1 MKQDKWTE
9 RLEKHLADYREE
21 PKRDLWEGIEASLNQ
36 EVKHQSRLVSLY
48 RWMAAAVFIGL
59 ATGGAYLFWHQQP
72 VTDEQQQDV
81 IAEVYESVENPK
93 QEESFVAQAITSK
106 STALSRITSPSGTS
120 VAAEGFVAT
129 EESVTT
135 EELVTTEESVA
146 TEKSAPEIN
155 EKHKVL
161 PKKTE
166 VQKKQPTLEGFEE
179 KNLTQRHNKKLSMN
193 LYASGGMSSWNG
205 RNGVQMSSSMQQKF
219 AFTRGGPVYLA
230 DYEER
235 QDHKQPISFGLTLS
249 YPLTKRLSL
258 STGAVYT
265 RLSSDFLTLAQ
276 NHQIKRHQIL
286 HYVGIPLNLQF
297 SVWQWHGLEAY
308 LAAGGQV
315 DWNVEAKANTDGIDQ
330 KMDKDR
336 AQWSL
341 GGSLGVQYHIVPQI
355 GLYAEP
361 GIRYYF
367 NNGSSI
373 SNFYKD
379 KPTNFNLQLGL
390 RFDF

>member
-1 MKQDKWTE
+1 MKQDKWSE

-21 PKRDLWEGIEASLNQ
+21 PKRDLWEGIEASLNK
-36 EVKHQSRLVSLY
+36 EVKRQHRLVSLR
-48 RWMAAAVFIGL
+48 RWMAAAVFVGL
-59 ATGGAYLFWHQQP
+59 AVGGGYLFWHQQP
-72 VTDEQQQDV
+72 VKEEQQHDAV
-81 IAEVYESVENPK
+81 AEVYESVENPK
-93 QEESFVAQAITSK
+93 QEESFVAQVIASK
-106 STALSRITSPSGTS
+106 NTVSSRITPPSGT
-120 VAAEGFVAT
+120 
-129 EESVTT
+129 SVTT

-146 TEKSAPEIN
+146 TEESAPVVN
-155 EKHKVL
+155 EDHKVL
-161 PKKTE
+161 PKKPE
-166 VQKKQPTLEGFEE
+166 EQKERHLLELFEE
-179 KNLTQRHNKKLSMN
+179 KNPTLHHNRKLSMN
-193 LYASGGMSSWNG
+193 LYASGGMGSWNG

-219 AFTRGGPVYLA
+219 AFTRGEPVYLV

-276 NHQIKRHQIL
+276 NHQIKRHQVL

-308 LAAGGQV
+308 LTAGGQV
-315 DWNVEAKANTDGIDQ
+315 DWNVAAQSNTDGVDQ

-336 AQWSL
+336 AQWSV

>member
-1 MKQDKWTE
+1 MKQDKWSE

-21 PKRDLWEGIEASLNQ
+21 PKRDLWEGIEASLNK
-36 EVKHQSRLVSLY
+36 EVKRQHRLVSLR
-48 RWMAAAVFIGL
+48 RWMAAAVFVGL
-59 ATGGAYLFWHQQP
+59 AVGGGYLFWHQQP

-81 IAEVYESVENPK
+81 IAEVYEAPENPK
-93 QEESFVAQAITSK
+93 QEESFVAQTITSK
-106 STALSRITSPSGTS
+106 STALSRITSPSGSSAST
-120 VAAEGFVAT
+120 EEFVAT
-129 EESVTT
+129 EVSVTT
-135 EELVTTEESVA
+135 EESFATEESAPVA
-146 TEKSAPEIN
+146 N
-155 EKHKVL
+155 EDHQVL
-161 PKKTE
+161 PKKPE
-166 VQKKQPTLEGFEE
+166 KQKKRPTLEGFEE
-179 KNLTQRHNKKLSMN
+179 KNPTQRHNKKLSMN

-235 QDHKQPISFGLTLS
+235 QDHKQPISFGLTLN
-249 YPLTKRLSL
+249 YPLTKRLSV

-265 RLSSDFLTLAQ
+265 KLSSDFLTIVQ
-276 NHQIKRHQIL
+276 DHQIKRHQVL

-297 SVWQWHGLEAY
+297 SVWQWRGLDLY
-308 LAAGGQV
+308 LAASGQV
-315 DWNVEAKANTDGIDQ
+315 DWNVAAKANTDGVDQ

-336 AQWSL
+336 AQWSV

-390 RFDF
+390 RFNF

>member
-9 RLEKHLADYREE
+9 KLEKHLADYREE
-21 PKRDLWEGIEASLNQ
+21 PKRDLWEGIEASLDK
-36 EVKHQSRLVSLY
+36 EVKRQHRLVSLR
-48 RWMAAAVFIGL
+48 RWMAAAVFVGL
-59 ATGGAYLFWHQQP
+59 ALGGGYLFWHQQP
-72 VTDEQQQDV
+72 VTDEPQQDV
-81 IAEVYESVENPK
+81 IAEVYEAPENPK

-120 VAAEGFVAT
+120 A
-129 EESVTT
+129 S
-135 EELVTTEESVA
+135 TEESVA
-146 TEKSAPEIN
+146 TEVSVTTEESFATEESAPVAN
-155 EKHKVL
+155 EDHQVL
-161 PKKTE
+161 PKKPE
-166 VQKKQPTLEGFEE
+166 KQKERPALELFKE
-179 KNLTQRHNKKLSMN
+179 KNPTQRHNKKLSMN

-249 YPLTKRLSL
+249 YPLTNRLSL

-276 NHQIKRHQIL
+276 NHQIKRHQVL

-297 SVWQWHGLEAY
+297 SVWQWRGFEAY
-308 LAAGGQV
+308 LAAGGQL
-315 DWNVEAKANTDGIDQ
+315 DWNVAAQTNTDGVDQ

-336 AQWSL
+336 AQWSV

-390 RFDF
+390 RFNF

>member
-21 PKRDLWEGIEASLNQ
+21 PKRNLWEGIEASLNQ
-36 EVKHQSRLVSLY
+36 EMKHQSRLVSLY

-72 VTDEQQQDV
+72 ATDEQLHAV
-81 IAEVYESVENPK
+81 ITDISKPVEELRHETSLVSQLMTSKKAALSVMTLKSEESVPTE
-93 QEESFVAQAITSK
+93 
-106 STALSRITSPSGTS
+106 TS
-120 VAAEGFVAT
+120 VSIEKKPVAT
-129 EESVTT
+129 ETSVP
-135 EELVTTEESVA
+135 V
-146 TEKSAPEIN
+146 IN
-155 EKHKVL
+155 EEDQL
-161 PKKTE
+161 S
-166 VQKKQPTLEGFEE
+166 QKIPENQKERPALELFEE
-179 KNLTQRHNKKLSMN
+179 KNPAQQHKRKLSMN

-219 AFTRGGPVYLA
+219 FSTRGEPVYLI

-235 QDHKQPISFGLTLS
+235 QNHNQPISFGLTLS
-249 YPLTKRLSL
+249 YPLTKRLSV
-258 STGAVYT
+258 STGVVYT
-265 RLSSDFLTLAQ
+265 KLSSDFLTIVLD
-276 NHQIKRHQIL
+276 HQIKRHQVL
-286 HYVGIPLNLQF
+286 HYIGVPLNLQF
-297 SVWQWHGLEAY
+297 SVWQWRGLEAY

-315 DWNVEAKANTDGIDQ
+315 DWNVEAKADTDGVDQ

-336 AQWSL
+336 MQWSI
-341 GGSLGVQYHIVPQI
+341 GGSVGVQYHIVPHV

-379 KPTNFNLQLGL
+379 KPTNFSLQFGL

>member
-21 PKRDLWEGIEASLNQ
+21 PKRDLWEGIEASLDK
-36 EVKHQSRLVSLY
+36 EVKRQHRLVSLR
-48 RWMAAAVFIGL
+48 RWMAAAVLVGL
-59 ATGGAYLFWHQQP
+59 TTGGAYLLWHQQP
-72 VTDEQQQDV
+72 DADKLQQDV
-81 IAEVYESVENPK
+81 MTDVYEDPENPK

-120 VAAEGFVAT
+120 ASTEEFVAT
-129 EESVTT
+129 EVSVTT
-135 EELVTTEESVA
+135 EESFATEESAPVA
-146 TEKSAPEIN
+146 N
-155 EKHKVL
+155 EDHQVL
-161 PKKTE
+161 PKKPE
-166 VQKKQPTLEGFEE
+166 KQKERPALELFEE
-179 KNLTQRHNKKLSMN
+179 KNPTQRHNKKLSMN

-276 NHQIKRHQIL
+276 NHQIKRHQVL

-308 LAAGGQV
+308 LTAGGQV
-315 DWNVEAKANTDGIDQ
+315 DWNVSAKANTDGIDQ

>member
-1 MKQDKWTE
+1 M
-9 RLEKHLADYREE
+9 
-21 PKRDLWEGIEASLNQ
+21 
-36 EVKHQSRLVSLY
+36 EV
-48 RWMAAAVFIGL
+48 
-59 ATGGAYLFWHQQP
+59 
-72 VTDEQQQDV
+72 
-81 IAEVYESVENPK
+81 
-93 QEESFVAQAITSK
+93 
-106 STALSRITSPSGTS
+106 
-120 VAAEGFVAT
+120 
-129 EESVTT
+129 
-135 EELVTTEESVA
+135 
-146 TEKSAPEIN
+146 
-155 EKHKVL
+155 
-161 PKKTE
+161 
-166 VQKKQPTLEGFEE
+166 FEE
-179 KNLTQRHNKKLSMN
+179 KNPAIHHNRKLSMN
-193 LYASGGMSSWNG
+193 LYASRGMSSWKG

-219 AFTRGGPVYLA
+219 AFTRGEPVYLA

-249 YPLTKRLSL
+249 YPLTKRLSV

-276 NHQIKRHQIL
+276 NHQIKRHQVL

-297 SVWQWHGLEAY
+297 SVWQWRGLDLY

-315 DWNVEAKANTDGIDQ
+315 DWNVAAKANTDGVDQ
-330 KMDKDR
+330 KMGKDR
-336 AQWSL
+336 VQWSI
-341 GGSLGVQYHIVPQI
+341 GGSLGAQYHIVPHV

-361 GIRYYF
+361 GIRHYF

>member
-1 MKQDKWTE
+1 
-9 RLEKHLADYREE
+9 
-21 PKRDLWEGIEASLNQ
+21 
-36 EVKHQSRLVSLY
+36 
-48 RWMAAAVFIGL
+48 
-59 ATGGAYLFWHQQP
+59 
-72 VTDEQQQDV
+72 
-81 IAEVYESVENPK
+81 
-93 QEESFVAQAITSK
+93 
-106 STALSRITSPSGTS
+106 
-120 VAAEGFVAT
+120 
-129 EESVTT
+129 
-135 EELVTTEESVA
+135 
-146 TEKSAPEIN
+146 
-155 EKHKVL
+155 
-161 PKKTE
+161 
-166 VQKKQPTLEGFEE
+166 
-179 KNLTQRHNKKLSMN
+179 
-193 LYASGGMSSWNG
+193 MSSWNG

-219 AFTRGGPVYLA
+219 AFTRGGPVYLT

-265 RLSSDFLTLAQ
+265 KLSSDFLTIVQ
-276 NHQIKRHQIL
+276 DHQIKRHQVL

-308 LAAGGQV
+308 FAAGGQL
-315 DWNVEAKANTDGIDQ
+315 DWNVAAQSNTDGVDQ

-336 AQWSL
+336 AQWSV

>member
-21 PKRDLWEGIEASLNQ
+21 PKRDLWEGVEASLNK
-36 EVKHQSRLVSLY
+36 EVKRQHRLVSLR
-48 RWMAAAVFIGL
+48 RWMAAAVFVGL
-59 ATGGAYLFWHQQP
+59 ALGGGYLFWHQQP
-72 VTDEQQQDV
+72 VTDEPQQDV
-81 IAEVYESVENPK
+81 IAEVYEAPENPK

-120 VAAEGFVAT
+120 PSTEEFVAT
-129 EESVTT
+129 EVSVTT
-135 EELVTTEESVA
+135 EESFATEESAPVA
-146 TEKSAPEIN
+146 N
-155 EKHKVL
+155 EDHQVL
-161 PKKTE
+161 PKKPE
-166 VQKKQPTLEGFEE
+166 KQKERPALELFEE
-179 KNLTQRHNKKLSMN
+179 KNPTQRRNKKLSMN

-249 YPLTKRLSL
+249 YPLTNRLSL

-265 RLSSDFLTLAQ
+265 RLSSDFLNIVQ
-276 NHQIKRHQIL
+276 NHQIKRHQVL

-308 LAAGGQV
+308 LTAGGQV
-315 DWNVEAKANTDGIDQ
+315 DWNVSAKANTDGIDQ

-336 AQWSL
+336 AQWSV

-390 RFDF
+390 RFNF

>member
-1 MKQDKWTE
+1 MKQDKWSE

-21 PKRDLWEGIEASLNQ
+21 PKRDLWEGIEASLDK
-36 EVKHQSRLVSLY
+36 EVKRQHRLVSLR
-48 RWMAAAVFIGL
+48 RWMAVAAFVGL
-59 ATGGAYLFWHQQP
+59 AVGGAYLFWHQQP

-81 IAEVYESVENPK
+81 IAEVYEAPENPK
-93 QEESFVAQAITSK
+93 QEESFVAQVITSK
-106 STALSRITSPSGTS
+106 SKALSRITPPSGTS

-135 EELVTTEESVA
+135 EESVA

-155 EKHKVL
+155 EEHKVL
-161 PKKTE
+161 PKKKDE
-166 VQKKQPTLEGFEE
+166 QKKQPTLEVFEE
-179 KNLTQRHNKKLSMN
+179 KNPAQHHYRKLSMN

-219 AFTRGGPVYLA
+219 AFTRGEPVYLA

-249 YPLTKRLSL
+249 YSLTKRLSV

-265 RLSSDFLTLAQ
+265 RLSSDFLNIVQ
-276 NHQIKRHQIL
+276 NHQIKRHQVL

-297 SVWQWHGLEAY
+297 SVWQWCGLEAY
-308 LAAGGQV
+308 FAAGGQL
-315 DWNVEAKANTDGIDQ
+315 DWNVAAKANTDGIDQ

-336 AQWSL
+336 AQWSV

-361 GIRYYF
+361 GIRHYF

>member
-21 PKRDLWEGIEASLNQ
+21 PKRDLWEGIEASLDK
-36 EVKHQSRLVSLY
+36 EVKRQHRLVSLR
-48 RWMAAAVFIGL
+48 RWMAAAVLVGL
-59 ATGGAYLFWHQQP
+59 TTGGAYLLWQQQP
-72 VTDEQQQDV
+72 VADEPQQDV
-81 IAEVYESVENPK
+81 IAEVYEAPENPK

-120 VAAEGFVAT
+120 ASTEEFVAT
-129 EESVTT
+129 EVSVTT
-135 EELVTTEESVA
+135 EELFATEESAPVA
-146 TEKSAPEIN
+146 N
-155 EKHKVL
+155 EDHQVL
-161 PKKTE
+161 PKKPE
-166 VQKKQPTLEGFEE
+166 KQKERPALELFEE
-179 KNLTQRHNKKLSMN
+179 KNPAQHHNRKLSMN

-249 YPLTKRLSL
+249 YPLTNRLSL

-276 NHQIKRHQIL
+276 NHQIKRHQVL

-308 LAAGGQV
+308 LTAGGQV
-315 DWNVEAKANTDGIDQ
+315 DWNVSAKANTDGIDQ

-336 AQWSL
+336 AQWSV

>member
-1 MKQDKWTE
+1 MKQDKWSE

-21 PKRDLWEGIEASLNQ
+21 PKRDLWEGIEASLNK
-36 EVKHQSRLVSLY
+36 EVKRQHRLVSLR
-48 RWMAAAVFIGL
+48 RWMAAAVFTGL
-59 ATGGAYLFWHQQP
+59 AVGGAYLFWHQQP

-81 IAEVYESVENPK
+81 IVEVYETPENPK

-106 STALSRITSPSGTS
+106 STALSRITPPSGTS
-120 VAAEGFVAT
+120 AAAEGFVAT
-129 EESVTT
+129 EES
-135 EELVTTEESVA
+135 VTTEESVA

-166 VQKKQPTLEGFEE
+166 VQKKQPALELFEE
-179 KNLTQRHNKKLSMN
+179 KNPTLHHNRKLSMN
-193 LYASGGMSSWNG
+193 LYASGGMGSWNG

-219 AFTRGGPVYLA
+219 AFTRGEPVYLV

-249 YPLTKRLSL
+249 YPLTKRLSV

-265 RLSSDFLTLAQ
+265 KLSSDFLTIVQ
-276 NHQIKRHQIL
+276 DHQIKRHQVL

-297 SVWQWHGLEAY
+297 SVWQWRGLDLY

-315 DWNVEAKANTDGIDQ
+315 DWNVAAKANTDGIDQ

-341 GGSLGVQYHIVPQI
+341 GGSLGVQYHIVPQV

-361 GIRYYF
+361 GIRHYF
-367 NNGSSI
+367 NNGNSI

>member
-21 PKRDLWEGIEASLNQ
+21 PKRDLWEGIEASLDK
-36 EVKHQSRLVSLY
+36 EVKRQHRLVSLR
-48 RWMAAAVFIGL
+48 RWMAAAVFLGL
-59 ATGGAYLFWHQQP
+59 ITGGAYLFWHQQP
-72 VTDEQQQDV
+72 LTDEQQHNA
-81 IAEVYESVENPK
+81 IADVYEAPENLK
-93 QEESFVAQAITSK
+93 QEESIVAQVITSK
-106 STALSRITSPSGTS
+106 NTALSVMLQPSDK
-120 VAAEGFVAT
+120 VVAT

-135 EELVTTEESVA
+135 EESVA
-146 TEKSAPEIN
+146 TEESTPVVN
-155 EKHKVL
+155 EYHKVL
-161 PKKTE
+161 HIKTE
-166 VQKKQPTLEGFEE
+166 EQKKQPTLEVFEE
-179 KNLTQRHNKKLSMN
+179 KNPAIHHNRKLSMN
-193 LYASGGMSSWNG
+193 LYASGAMGSWKG
-205 RNGVQMSSSMQQKF
+205 QNGVMMSSSMQQKF
-219 AFTRGGPVYLA
+219 AFTRGESIYLK

-235 QDHKQPISFGLTLS
+235 QDHNQPISFGLTLS
-249 YPLTKRLSL
+249 YPITKRLSV

-265 RLSSDFLTLAQ
+265 RLSSDFLTIVQ
-276 NHQIKRHQIL
+276 NHQIKRHQVL

-297 SVWQWHGLEAY
+297 SVWQWRGLDLY

-315 DWNVEAKANTDGIDQ
+315 DWNVAAKANTDGVDQ

-336 AQWSL
+336 MQWSI
-341 GGSLGVQYHIVPQI
+341 GGSLGVQYHIVPQV

-361 GIRYYF
+361 GIRHYF

-390 RFDF
+390 RFSF

>member
-21 PKRDLWEGIEASLNQ
+21 PKRDLWEGIEASLDK
-36 EVKHQSRLVSLY
+36 EVKRQHRLVSLR
-48 RWMAAAVFIGL
+48 RWMAAAVFLGL
-59 ATGGAYLFWHQQP
+59 ITGGAYLFWHQQP
-72 VTDEQQQDV
+72 LTDEQQHNA
-81 IAEVYESVENPK
+81 IADVYEAPENLK
-93 QEESFVAQAITSK
+93 QEESIVAQVITSK
-106 STALSRITSPSGTS
+106 NTALSVMLQPSDK
-120 VAAEGFVAT
+120 VVAT

-135 EELVTTEESVA
+135 EESVA
-146 TEKSAPEIN
+146 TEESTPVVN
-155 EKHKVL
+155 EYHKVL
-161 PKKTE
+161 HIKTE
-166 VQKKQPTLEGFEE
+166 EQKKQPTLEVFEE
-179 KNLTQRHNKKLSMN
+179 KNPAIHHNRKLSMN
-193 LYASGGMSSWNG
+193 LYASGAMGSWKG
-205 RNGVQMSSSMQQKF
+205 QNGVMMSSSMQQKF
-219 AFTRGGPVYLA
+219 AFTRGESIYLK

-249 YPLTKRLSL
+249 YPITKRLSV

-265 RLSSDFLTLAQ
+265 RLSSDFLTIVQ
-276 NHQIKRHQIL
+276 NHQIKRHQVL

-297 SVWQWHGLEAY
+297 SVWQWRGLDLY

-315 DWNVEAKANTDGIDQ
+315 DWNVAAKANTDGVDQ

-336 AQWSL
+336 MQWSI
-341 GGSLGVQYHIVPQI
+341 GGSLGVQYHIVPQV

-361 GIRYYF
+361 GIRHYF

>member
-1 MKQDKWTE
+1 
-9 RLEKHLADYREE
+9 
-21 PKRDLWEGIEASLNQ
+21 
-36 EVKHQSRLVSLY
+36 
-48 RWMAAAVFIGL
+48 
-59 ATGGAYLFWHQQP
+59 
-72 VTDEQQQDV
+72 
-81 IAEVYESVENPK
+81 
-93 QEESFVAQAITSK
+93 
-106 STALSRITSPSGTS
+106 
-120 VAAEGFVAT
+120 
-129 EESVTT
+129 
-135 EELVTTEESVA
+135 
-146 TEKSAPEIN
+146 
-155 EKHKVL
+155 
-161 PKKTE
+161 
-166 VQKKQPTLEGFEE
+166 
-179 KNLTQRHNKKLSMN
+179 MN

-276 NHQIKRHQIL
+276 NHQIKRHQVL

-308 LAAGGQV
+308 LTAGGQV
-315 DWNVEAKANTDGIDQ
+315 DWNVAAKANTDGIDQ

-341 GGSLGVQYHIVPQI
+341 GGSLGVQYHIVPQV

-361 GIRYYF
+361 GIRHYF

>member
-9 RLEKHLADYREE
+9 KLEKHLADYREE
-21 PKRDLWEGIEASLNQ
+21 PKRDLWEGIEASLDK
-36 EVKHQSRLVSLY
+36 EVKRQHRLVSLR
-48 RWMAAAVFIGL
+48 RWMAAAVFVGL
-59 ATGGAYLFWHQQP
+59 ALGGGYLFWHQQP
-72 VTDEQQQDV
+72 VTDEPQQDL
-81 IAEVYESVENPK
+81 IAEVYEAPETPK

-120 VAAEGFVAT
+120 ASTEEFVAT
-129 EESVTT
+129 EVSVTT
-135 EELVTTEESVA
+135 EESFATEESAPVA
-146 TEKSAPEIN
+146 N
-155 EKHKVL
+155 EDHQVL
-161 PKKTE
+161 PKKPE
-166 VQKKQPTLEGFEE
+166 KQKERPALELFEE
-179 KNLTQRHNKKLSMN
+179 KNPTQRHNKKLSMN

-219 AFTRGGPVYLA
+219 AFTRGEPVYLA

-308 LAAGGQV
+308 LTAGGQV
-315 DWNVEAKANTDGIDQ
+315 DWNVSAKANTDGIDQ

-336 AQWSL
+336 AQWSV

-390 RFDF
+390 RFNF

>member
-21 PKRDLWEGIEASLNQ
+21 PKRDLWEGIEASLDK
-36 EVKHQSRLVSLY
+36 EVKRQHRLVSLR
-48 RWMAAAVFIGL
+48 RWMAAAVFVGL
-59 ATGGAYLFWHQQP
+59 AVGGGYLFWHQQP

-93 QEESFVAQAITSK
+93 QEESFMAQAITSK

-155 EKHKVL
+155 EEHKVL

-179 KNLTQRHNKKLSMN
+179 KNPAQHHNRKLSMK

-205 RNGVQMSSSMQQKF
+205 FHLISS
-219 AFTRGGPVYLA
+219 
-230 DYEER
+230 
-235 QDHKQPISFGLTLS
+235 
-249 YPLTKRLSL
+249 
-258 STGAVYT
+258 
-265 RLSSDFLTLAQ
+265 
-276 NHQIKRHQIL
+276 
-286 HYVGIPLNLQF
+286 
-297 SVWQWHGLEAY
+297 
-308 LAAGGQV
+308 
-315 DWNVEAKANTDGIDQ
+315 VE
-330 KMDKDR
+330 
-336 AQWSL
+336 
-341 GGSLGVQYHIVPQI
+341 
-355 GLYAEP
+355 
-361 GIRYYF
+361 
-367 NNGSSI
+367 
-373 SNFYKD
+373 
-379 KPTNFNLQLGL
+379 
-390 RFDF
+390 

>member
-21 PKRDLWEGIEASLNQ
+21 PKRDLWEGIEASLNK
-36 EVKHQSRLVSLY
+36 EVKRQHRLVSLR
-48 RWMAAAVFIGL
+48 RWMAAAVFLGL
-59 ATGGAYLFWHQQP
+59 ITGGAYLFWHQQP
-72 VTDEQQQDV
+72 LTDEHHPTVLAEHTKAVEDV
-81 IAEVYESVENPK
+81 RHEPSDVDQLIAPK
-93 QEESFVAQAITSK
+93 K
-106 STALSRITSPSGTS
+106 TALSLETLPSETSVPTEET
-120 VAAEGFVAT
+120 VAAEA
-129 EESVTT
+129 SVSI
-135 EELVTTEESVA
+135 EA
-146 TEKSAPEIN
+146 SAPVVKEEKVSQKTPEI
-155 EKHKVL
+155 
-161 PKKTE
+161 
-166 VQKKQPTLEGFEE
+166 QKKQPTLEVFEE
-179 KNLTQRHNKKLSMN
+179 KNPAIHHNRKLSMN
-193 LYASGGMSSWNG
+193 LYASGAMGSWKG
-205 RNGVQMSSSMQQKF
+205 QNGVMMSSSMQQKF
-219 AFTRGGPVYLA
+219 AFTRGESIYLK

-235 QDHKQPISFGLTLS
+235 QDHNQPISFGLTLS
-249 YPLTKRLSL
+249 YPITKRLSV

-265 RLSSDFLTLAQ
+265 RLSSDFLTIVQ
-276 NHQIKRHQIL
+276 NHQIKRHQVL

-297 SVWQWHGLEAY
+297 SVWQWRGLDLY

-315 DWNVEAKANTDGIDQ
+315 DWNVAAKANTDGVDQ

-336 AQWSL
+336 MQWSI
-341 GGSLGVQYHIVPQI
+341 GGSLGVQYHIVPQV

>member
-1 MKQDKWTE
+1 MKQDKWPE

-21 PKRDLWEGIEASLNQ
+21 PKRDLWEGIEASLNK
-36 EVKHQSRLVSLY
+36 EVKRQHRLVSLR
-48 RWMAAAVFIGL
+48 RWMAAAVFVGL
-59 ATGGAYLFWHQQP
+59 AVGGGYLFWHQQP

-81 IAEVYESVENPK
+81 IAEVYEAPENPK

-120 VAAEGFVAT
+120 TST

-146 TEKSAPEIN
+146 TEKSAPKIN
-155 EKHKVL
+155 EEHKVL

-166 VQKKQPTLEGFEE
+166 VQKKQPTLEVFEE
-179 KNLTQRHNKKLSMN
+179 KNPAQHHNRKLSMN

-249 YPLTKRLSL
+249 YPLTKRLSV

-265 RLSSDFLTLAQ
+265 KLSSDFLTIVQ
-276 NHQIKRHQIL
+276 NHQIKRHQVL

-297 SVWQWHGLEAY
+297 SVWQWRGLDLY
-308 LAAGGQV
+308 LAASGQV
-315 DWNVEAKANTDGIDQ
+315 DWNVAAKANTDGVDQ

-336 AQWSL
+336 AQWSV

-390 RFDF
+390 RFNF

>member
-21 PKRDLWEGIEASLNQ
+21 PKRDLWEGIEASLDK
-36 EVKHQSRLVSLY
+36 EVKRQHRLVSLR
-48 RWMAAAVFIGL
+48 RWMAAAVFVGL
-59 ATGGAYLFWHQQP
+59 AVGGGYLFWHQQP

-93 QEESFVAQAITSK
+93 QEESFMAQAITSK

-155 EKHKVL
+155 EEHKVL
-161 PKKTE
+161 HKKPE
-166 VQKKQPTLEGFEE
+166 EQKERHLLELFEE
-179 KNLTQRHNKKLSMN
+179 KNPTLHHNRKLSMN
-193 LYASGGMSSWNG
+193 LYASGGMGSWNG

-219 AFTRGGPVYLA
+219 AFTRGEPVYLV

-249 YPLTKRLSL
+249 YPLTKRLSV

-265 RLSSDFLTLAQ
+265 KLSSDFLTIVQ
-276 NHQIKRHQIL
+276 DHQIKRHQVL

-297 SVWQWHGLEAY
+297 SVWQWRGLDLY

-315 DWNVEAKANTDGIDQ
+315 DWNVAAKANTDGVDQ
-330 KMDKDR
+330 KMGKDR
-336 AQWSL
+336 VQWSI
-341 GGSLGVQYHIVPQI
+341 GGSLGAQYHIVPHV

-361 GIRYYF
+361 GIRHYF

>member
-21 PKRDLWEGIEASLNQ
+21 PKRDLWEGIEASLDK
-36 EVKHQSRLVSLY
+36 EVKRQHRLVSLR
-48 RWMAAAVFIGL
+48 RWMAAAVFVGL
-59 ATGGAYLFWHQQP
+59 TTGGGYLFWHQQP
-72 VTDEQQQDV
+72 VKEEQQHDAV
-81 IAEVYESVENPK
+81 AEVYESVENPK
-93 QEESFVAQAITSK
+93 QEESFVAQAITLK
-106 STALSRITSPSGTS
+106 STASSRITPTAETS
-120 VAAEGFVAT
+120 AST
-129 EESVTT
+129 EESVDT
-135 EELVTTEESVA
+135 EESVTTEESVA
-146 TEKSAPEIN
+146 TEESTPVVN
-155 EKHKVL
+155 EYHKVL
-161 PKKTE
+161 HKKTE
-166 VQKKQPTLEGFEE
+166 EQKKQPTLEVFEE
-179 KNLTQRHNKKLSMN
+179 KNPAIHHNRKLSMN
-193 LYASGGMSSWNG
+193 LYASGAMGSWKG
-205 RNGVQMSSSMQQKF
+205 QNGVMMSSSMQQKF
-219 AFTRGGPVYLA
+219 AFTRGEPVYLV

-249 YPLTKRLSL
+249 YPITKRLSV

-265 RLSSDFLTLAQ
+265 RLSSDFLTIVQ
-276 NHQIKRHQIL
+276 NHQIKRHQVL

-297 SVWQWHGLEAY
+297 SVWQWRGLDLY

-315 DWNVEAKANTDGIDQ
+315 DWNVAAKANTDGVDQ

-336 AQWSL
+336 MQWSI
-341 GGSLGVQYHIVPQI
+341 GGSLGVQYHIVPQV

>member
-21 PKRDLWEGIEASLNQ
+21 PKRDLWEGIEASLNK
-36 EVKHQSRLVSLY
+36 EVKRQHRLVSLR
-48 RWMAAAVFIGL
+48 RWMAAAVFVGL
-59 ATGGAYLFWHQQP
+59 AVGGGYLFWHQQP

-81 IAEVYESVENPK
+81 IAEVYEAPENPK
-93 QEESFVAQAITSK
+93 QEESFVAQVITSK
-106 STALSRITSPSGTS
+106 SKALSRITPPSGTS
-120 VAAEGFVAT
+120 VAT
-129 EESVTT
+129 EES
-135 EELVTTEESVA
+135 VTTEESVA
-146 TEKSAPEIN
+146 TEKSALEIN
-155 EKHKVL
+155 EEHKVL
-161 PKKTE
+161 PKKPE
-166 VQKKQPTLEGFEE
+166 KQKEQPTLEVFKE
-179 KNLTQRHNKKLSMN
+179 KNPAQHHYKKLSMN

-219 AFTRGGPVYLA
+219 AFTRGGPVYLT

-249 YPLTKRLSL
+249 YPLTKRLSV

-265 RLSSDFLTLAQ
+265 KLSSDFLTIVQ
-276 NHQIKRHQIL
+276 DHQIKRHQVL

-297 SVWQWHGLEAY
+297 SVWQWRGLDLY

-315 DWNVEAKANTDGIDQ
+315 DWNVAAKANTDGVDQ
-330 KMDKDR
+330 KMGKDR
-336 AQWSL
+336 VQWSI
-341 GGSLGVQYHIVPQI
+341 GGSLGAQYHIVPHV

-361 GIRYYF
+361 GIRHYF

>member
-1 MKQDKWTE
+1 MKQDKWSE

-21 PKRDLWEGIEASLNQ
+21 PKRDLWEGIEASLNK
-36 EVKHQSRLVSLY
+36 EVKRQHRLVSLR
-48 RWMAAAVFIGL
+48 RWMAAAVFTGL
-59 ATGGAYLFWHQQP
+59 AVGGAYLFWHQQP

-81 IAEVYESVENPK
+81 IAEVYETPE
-93 QEESFVAQAITSK
+93 
-106 STALSRITSPSGTS
+106 GTS
-120 VAAEGFVAT
+120 AAAEGFVAT
-129 EESVTT
+129 EES
-135 EELVTTEESVA
+135 VTTEESVA

-166 VQKKQPTLEGFEE
+166 VQKKQPALELFEE
-179 KNLTQRHNKKLSMN
+179 KNPAIHHNRKLSMK

-249 YPLTKRLSL
+249 YPLTKRLSV

-276 NHQIKRHQIL
+276 NHQIKRHQVL

-308 LAAGGQV
+308 LTAGGQV
-315 DWNVEAKANTDGIDQ
+315 DWNVAAKANTDGIDQ

-341 GGSLGVQYHIVPQI
+341 GGSLGVQYHIVPQV

-361 GIRYYF
+361 GIRHYF

>member
-21 PKRDLWEGIEASLNQ
+21 PKRDLWEGIEASLDK
-36 EVKHQSRLVSLY
+36 EVKRQHRLVSLR
-48 RWMAAAVFIGL
+48 RWMAVAAFVGL
-59 ATGGAYLFWHQQP
+59 AVGGAYLFWHQQP

-81 IAEVYESVENPK
+81 IAEVYETPENPK
-93 QEESFVAQAITSK
+93 QEESFMAQAITSN
-106 STALSRITSPSGTS
+106 STASSVMPQPSETS
-120 VAAEGFVAT
+120 VAT
-129 EESVTT
+129 EES
-135 EELVTTEESVA
+135 VTTEESVA

-155 EKHKVL
+155 EEHKVL

-276 NHQIKRHQIL
+276 DHQIKRHQVL
-286 HYVGIPLNLQF
+286 HYIGIPLNLQF

-315 DWNVEAKANTDGIDQ
+315 DWNVEAKANTDGVDQ
-330 KMDKDR
+330 KMGKDR
-336 AQWSL
+336 MQWSI
-341 GGSLGVQYHIVPQI
+341 GGSLGVQYHIVPHV

>member
-1 MKQDKWTE
+1 MKQDKWSE
-9 RLEKHLADYREE
+9 RLEKHLTDYREE
-21 PKRDLWEGIEASLNQ
+21 PKRDLWEGIEASLNK
-36 EVKHQSRLVSLY
+36 EVKRQHRLVSLR
-48 RWMAAAVFIGL
+48 RWMAAAVFVGL
-59 ATGGAYLFWHQQP
+59 TVGGGYLFWHQQP

-81 IAEVYESVENPK
+81 IAEVYEAPENPK

-120 VAAEGFVAT
+120 ASTEEFVAT
-129 EESVTT
+129 EVSVTT
-135 EELVTTEESVA
+135 EESFATEESAPVA
-146 TEKSAPEIN
+146 N
-155 EKHKVL
+155 EDHQVL
-161 PKKTE
+161 PKKPE
-166 VQKKQPTLEGFEE
+166 KQKERPALELFEE
-179 KNLTQRHNKKLSMN
+179 KNPTQRHNKKLSMN

-219 AFTRGGPVYLA
+219 AFARGEPVYLA

-249 YPLTKRLSL
+249 YPLTNRLSV

-265 RLSSDFLTLAQ
+265 RLSSDFLNIVQ
-276 NHQIKRHQIL
+276 NHQIKRHQVL

-297 SVWQWHGLEAY
+297 SVWQWRGFEAY
-308 LAAGGQV
+308 LAAGGQL
-315 DWNVEAKANTDGIDQ
+315 DWNVAAQTNTDGVDQ

-336 AQWSL
+336 AQWSI
-341 GGSLGVQYHIVPQI
+341 GGSLGVQYHIVPQV

-379 KPTNFNLQLGL
+379 KPTSFNLQFGL

>member
-21 PKRDLWEGIEASLNQ
+21 PKRDLWEGIEVSLNK
-36 EVKHQSRLVSLY
+36 EVKRQHRLVSLR
-48 RWMAAAVFIGL
+48 RWMAAAVFVGL
-59 ATGGAYLFWHQQP
+59 TVGGGYLFWHQQP
-72 VTDEQQQDV
+72 VTEEQQHDTV
-81 IAEVYESVENPK
+81 AEVYESVENPK
-93 QEESFVAQAITSK
+93 QEESFMAQAITSN
-106 STALSRITSPSGTS
+106 STASSVMPQPSETS
-120 VAAEGFVAT
+120 VATEGSVAT
-129 EESVTT
+129 EES
-135 EELVTTEESVA
+135 
-146 TEKSAPEIN
+146 APVVN
-155 EKHKVL
+155 EDHKVL
-161 PKKTE
+161 HKKPE
-166 VQKKQPTLEGFEE
+166 EQKERHLLELFEE
-179 KNLTQRHNKKLSMN
+179 KNPTLHHNRKLSMN
-193 LYASGGMSSWNG
+193 LYASGGMGSWNG

-219 AFTRGGPVYLA
+219 AFTRGEPVYLV

-249 YPLTKRLSL
+249 YPLTKRLSV

-265 RLSSDFLTLAQ
+265 KLSSDFLTIVQ
-276 NHQIKRHQIL
+276 DHQIKRHQVL

-297 SVWQWHGLEAY
+297 SVWQWRGLDLY

-315 DWNVEAKANTDGIDQ
+315 DWNVAAKANTDGVDQ
-330 KMDKDR
+330 KMGKDR
-336 AQWSL
+336 VQWSI
-341 GGSLGVQYHIVPQI
+341 GGSLGAQYHIVPHV

-361 GIRYYF
+361 GIRHYF

>member
-1 MKQDKWTE
+1 MKQDKWSE

-21 PKRDLWEGIEASLNQ
+21 PKRDLWEGIEVSLNK
-36 EVKHQSRLVSLY
+36 EVKRQHRLVSLR
-48 RWMAAAVFIGL
+48 RWMAAAVFVGL
-59 ATGGAYLFWHQQP
+59 ALGGGYLFWHQQP

-81 IAEVYESVENPK
+81 IAEVYEAPENPK

-135 EELVTTEESVA
+135 EESVA

-166 VQKKQPTLEGFEE
+166 VQKKQPTLEVFEE
-179 KNLTQRHNKKLSMN
+179 KNPAQH
-193 LYASGGMSSWNG
+193 SWNG

-276 NHQIKRHQIL
+276 NHQIKRHQVL

-297 SVWQWHGLEAY
+297 SVWQWRGLEAY
-308 LAAGGQV
+308 LTAGGQV
-315 DWNVEAKANTDGIDQ
+315 DWNVEAKANTDGVDQ
-330 KMDKDR
+330 EMGKDR
-336 AQWSL
+336 MQWSI
-341 GGSLGVQYHIVPQI
+341 GGSLGVQYHIVPHV

-379 KPTNFNLQLGL
+379 KPTNFSLQLGL

>member
-21 PKRDLWEGIEASLNQ
+21 PKRDLWEGIEASLNK
-36 EVKHQSRLVSLY
+36 EVKRQHRLVSLR
-48 RWMAAAVFIGL
+48 RWMAAAVFVGL
-59 ATGGAYLFWHQQP
+59 AVGGGYLFWHQQP

-81 IAEVYESVENPK
+81 IAEVYEAVENPK

-106 STALSRITSPSGTS
+106 NTVSSRITPPSGTS
-120 VAAEGFVAT
+120 LAAEGFVAN
-129 EESVTT
+129 EES
-135 EELVTTEESVA
+135 VTTEESVA
-146 TEKSAPEIN
+146 TEKSALEIN
-155 EKHKVL
+155 EEHKVL
-161 PKKTE
+161 PKKPE
-166 VQKKQPTLEGFEE
+166 KQKEQPTLEVFEE
-179 KNLTQRHNKKLSMN
+179 KNPAQHHYRKLSMN

-219 AFTRGGPVYLA
+219 AFTRGEPVYLA

-249 YPLTKRLSL
+249 YPLTKRLSV

-265 RLSSDFLTLAQ
+265 RLSSDFLNIVQ
-276 NHQIKRHQIL
+276 NHQIKRHQVL

-297 SVWQWHGLEAY
+297 SVWQWCGLEAY
-308 LAAGGQV
+308 FAAGGQL
-315 DWNVEAKANTDGIDQ
+315 DWNVAAKANTDGIDQ

-336 AQWSL
+336 AQWSV

-361 GIRYYF
+361 GIRHYF

>member
-21 PKRDLWEGIEASLNQ
+21 PKRDLWEGIEASLDK
-36 EVKHQSRLVSLY
+36 EVKRQHRLVSLR
-48 RWMAAAVFIGL
+48 RWMAAAVFLGL
-59 ATGGAYLFWHQQP
+59 ITGGAYLFWHQQP
-72 VTDEQQQDV
+72 LTDEQQHNA
-81 IAEVYESVENPK
+81 IADVYEAPENLK
-93 QEESFVAQAITSK
+93 QEESIVAQVITSK
-106 STALSRITSPSGTS
+106 NTALSVMLQPSDK
-120 VAAEGFVAT
+120 VVAT

-135 EELVTTEESVA
+135 EESVA
-146 TEKSAPEIN
+146 TEESTPVVN
-155 EKHKVL
+155 EYHKVL
-161 PKKTE
+161 HIKTE
-166 VQKKQPTLEGFEE
+166 EQKKQPTLEVFEE
-179 KNLTQRHNKKLSMN
+179 KNPAIHHNRKLSMN
-193 LYASGGMSSWNG
+193 LYASGAMGSWKG
-205 RNGVQMSSSMQQKF
+205 QNGVMMSSSMQQKF
-219 AFTRGGPVYLA
+219 AFTRGESIYLK

-249 YPLTKRLSL
+249 YPITKRLSV

-265 RLSSDFLTLAQ
+265 RLSSDFLTIVQ
-276 NHQIKRHQIL
+276 NHQIKRHQVL

-297 SVWQWHGLEAY
+297 SVWQWRRLDLY

-315 DWNVEAKANTDGIDQ
+315 DWNVAAKANTDGVDQ

-336 AQWSL
+336 MQWSI
-341 GGSLGVQYHIVPQI
+341 GGSLGVQYHIVPQV

-361 GIRYYF
+361 GIRHYF

>member
-21 PKRDLWEGIEASLNQ
+21 PKRDLWEGIEASLNK
-36 EVKHQSRLVSLY
+36 EVKRQHRLVSLR
-48 RWMAAAVFIGL
+48 RWMAAAVFVGL
-59 ATGGAYLFWHQQP
+59 AVGGGYLFWHQQP

-93 QEESFVAQAITSK
+93 QEESFVAQVIASK
-106 STALSRITSPSGTS
+106 NTVSSRITPPSGT
-120 VAAEGFVAT
+120 
-129 EESVTT
+129 SVTT

-146 TEKSAPEIN
+146 TEESAPVVN
-155 EKHKVL
+155 EDHKVL
-161 PKKTE
+161 HKKPE
-166 VQKKQPTLEGFEE
+166 EQKERHLLELFEE
-179 KNLTQRHNKKLSMN
+179 KNPAQHHYRKLSMN

-219 AFTRGGPVYLA
+219 AFTRGGPVYLV

-235 QDHKQPISFGLTLS
+235 QDHKQPISFGLTVS
-249 YPLTKRLSL
+249 YPLTKRLSV

-265 RLSSDFLTLAQ
+265 KLSSDFLTIVQ
-276 NHQIKRHQIL
+276 NHQIKRHQVL

-308 LAAGGQV
+308 LTAGGQV
-315 DWNVEAKANTDGIDQ
+315 DWNVAAQSNTDGVDQ

-361 GIRYYF
+361 GIRHYF

-390 RFDF
+390 RFNF